1 MMNWQK
7 SRTICDLDTGLSA
20 LSPTR
25 RILYIKSETRDII
38 PRALDYS
45 VVLWSRLNLLA
56 DDLGMQSPLP
66 AVQPGERFQ
75 YLIQQ
80 RLCMDL
86 SEIYETLGGPGR
98 IRANGLNSQP
108 YEAFAQARVFYIKD
122 FHAFH
127 KDTRAFLI
135 KTFLDAPWAR
145 HSILLISSPYVY
157 IPDGFHDVID
167 VIHNRLIGREDVA
180 RWLRDEVRAEENNR
194 RIPEDKR
201 IPEADLEDYALQF
214 VGLTEGQIENVLYT
228 LSNMQSLHSLLGSK
242 TMYDLIRQA
251 KMAAI
256 EKEPCIRLIPTDHMG
271 KTAAG
276 LDYYTSEWLDDRI
289 EDFRHPE
296 QAARNGTPAPKGVLL
311 VGVPGTGKTLMARET
326 ARRLGPKPGQALP
339 LIRFDISRLQS
350 KDFGTSEANLNRF
363 LDQIGAYAPAVMLVD
378 EIEKTFHSNAQ
389 GEGMHEVKTQM
400 LGTLLDWLQGRKD
413 NIFTFITA
421 NNISSVPPELLRDE
435 RLSGRFFSFMPS
447 RDELTAILCLK
458 LNGYRHLFTKDF
470 GALLQSVVDEEK
482 PAPTVACVFDD
493 IARAA
498 QDATPPRHPFMTGA
512 NLTALIELTFRGLRK
527 DRKNPPFN
535 QDTFL
540 KKFLECACDRRF
552 VPQGQSNLKDIAALW
567 LRAQANQYANVSQTD
582 ILPTWAF
589 SEGRFVGLVK
599 PENAYDQYMQQ
610 VIRQEIERQQR
621 ALENDVKARE
631 RIAAQGQSRPE

>member
-1 MMNWQK
+1 MMNWHK
-7 SRTICDLDTGLSA
+7 SRTIRDLDAGISA
-20 LSPTR
+20 LSPLR
-25 RILYIKSETRDII
+25 RIIYIKSETRDII

-45 VVLWSRLNLLA
+45 VVLWSRLSQIKDA
-56 DDLGMQSPLP
+56 MGMKAPLP
-66 AVQPGERFQ
+66 AVKPGERCQ
-75 YLIQQ
+75 YLLSHS
-80 RLCMDL
+80 LCADL

-98 IRANGLNSQP
+98 SRAVGLNDKK
-108 YEAFAQARVFYIKD
+108 YESFAQTRVFYIKD
-122 FHAFH
+122 FHAIR
-127 KDTRAFLI
+127 KETRAFLI
-135 KTFLDAPWAR
+135 KTFLDASWAR
-145 HSILLISSPYVY
+145 HSLLLISSPYVY

-167 VIHNRLIGREDVA
+167 VIHNRLISREDIT
-180 RWLRDEVRAEENNR
+180 RWLLDEVRAEENSHH
-194 RIPEDKR
+194 IPEDKR
-201 IPEADLEDYALQF
+201 IPDADLEDYALHF
-214 VGLTEGQIENVLYT
+214 VGLTEGQIENVLYMLT
-228 LSNMQSLHSLLGSK
+228 SAQSLHALLGTEK
-242 TMYDLIRQA
+242 MYDLIRQA

-271 KTAAG
+271 KAAAG

-378 EIEKTFHSNAQ
+378 EIEKTFHSNDQ

-400 LGTLLDWLQGRKD
+400 LGTLLDWLQGRRD

-447 RDELTAILCLK
+447 RDELTSILCLK

-470 GALLQSVVDEEK
+470 AALLQGVVEEEK
-482 PAPTVACVFDD
+482 AAPAVARVFDD
-493 IARAA
+493 IALSAQKAA
-498 QDATPPRHPFMTGA
+498 PPRHPFMTGA
-512 NLTALIELTFRGLRK
+512 NLTALIERTFRSLRK

-540 KKFLECACDRRF
+540 KKLHECACDRRF

-567 LRAQANQYANVSQTD
+567 LRAQENQYENVSTTD
-582 ILPTWAF
+582 FLPTWAF
-589 SEGRFVGLVK
+589 SDGRFVGLAS
-599 PENAYDQYMQQ
+599 PASAYDQYMQQ
-610 VIRQEIERQQR
+610 VIRKEIERQQK
-621 ALENDVKARE
+621 AKETDQKARE
-631 RIAAQGQSRPE
+631 HIASQGKASPD